1 MKTPTFFLLTIFLFF
16 FYGCGEEPA
25 TQFQLLTSKE
35 TGIEFNNK
43 LTFSQEFNVYRYRNY
58 YNGGGVAI
66 GDINNDGLQDIY
78 LTANQNS
85 NRLFLNK
92 GNFRFEDIT
101 ETAGVGGNKPWS
113 TGVTFVDINADGL
126 LDIYVCNSGDLEG
139 ENKQNELFI
148 NNGDLSFIEVA
159 EQYGLEDRGFSTHA
173 CFFDYDRDGDLDAY
187 ILNNSFQ
194 AIGSFDLRRNERG
207 KRDVL
212 GGDKLLENR
221 DGKFYDVSEQ
231 AGIYG
236 SIIGFGLG
244 VTVGDVNGD
253 RWEDMYISNDFF
265 ERDYLYINQQDGTFK
280 EVLTDQIQSISGA
293 SMGADM
299 ADINNDGYNDIFV
312 TEMLPNDYQ
321 RLKSVTTFEDWNKY
335 EYNVK
340 NGYYHQY
347 TRNTFQLNNQNNTF
361 SEIGRFAGVEASDW
375 SWGALFFDM
384 DNDGYKDLFVAN
396 GIYQDLTDQD
406 YLQYIS
412 NETFMQSIL
421 SQNDVDYSKL
431 IEIIPSNPV
440 PNVAFKNRG
449 TLGFD
454 KHPAY
459 GLNTLSFS
467 NGAAYGDLDN
477 DGDLDLVVNNVNQD
491 VFVYRNKI
499 QEQQQ
504 GNFIQFVLKGTDLN
518 TQAIGAKIE
527 VKTESATYSI
537 EQQPTRGFQSSMD
550 FRPHLGLPDT
560 EAVDVVIHWPSGKQT
575 TAQGILPNRTHTFR
589 EIDALEMSTL
599 PRVPSEK
606 KIFKKQQNPAFRHQ
620 ENRYVDFHHDRLL
633 YQMCSN
639 EGPHPSLVDWDADGK
654 KELFIGGSK
663 NQHSQILEKPLE
675 GPSVSKSIPFTEER
689 KIGEVRDQLFF
700 DADGD
705 GDLDLYIATGSNELN
720 PNAIGMRDQFFRQE
734 NGNFIPDP
742 NAHPLAQNPLS
753 VSTVE
758 SLDFNQDG
766 APDMIVAERFRPKT
780 YGIPVS
786 LHLFENDGKG
796 IFTEVTDAI
805 APDFKSIGMITD
817 LSAIDLDG
825 DQVQEIIAIGE
836 FMGIH
841 IFQWDEGQYRLLANH
856 PLLQK
861 KGWWNRIHID
871 DLNGDGLLDLVVGN
885 HGLNSRFR
893 ASEKFPIRLYIN
905 DYDKNGTVDPILCF
919 QTQEAKDFP
928 FALRHD
934 LIDQMKGLK
943 KLFPNYHSFKDKS
956 MQDIFTVEQL
966 QSSLVQEINTLQ
978 TSLYLN
984 RGNLEFE
991 AVSLPVEVQFSS
1003 VYAINSGDFDR
1014 DGDRDLLM
1022 GGNQYLVKPEMG
1034 RQDANYGLFLE
1045 NLGDETFQAFNGK
1058 QGFRV
1063 SGQVRD
1069 IIIDD
1074 PHILVVRN
1082 NDSLLHFKY

>member
-1 MKTPTFFLLTIFLFF
+1 MKTLISPLGLLLAFTFLSCQDTSK
-16 FYGCGEEPA
+16 P
-25 TQFQLLTSKE
+25 QFQRLSAQD
-35 TGIEFNNK
+35 TGIDFSNT
-43 LTFSQEFNVYRYRNY
+43 LTFTQEFNVYRYRNY

-66 GDINNDGLQDIY
+66 GDVNNDGLQDIY
-78 LTANQNS
+78 LTANQKP
-85 NRLFLNK
+85 NRLFLNQ
-92 GNFRFEDIT
+92 GNFKFKDIT
-101 ETAGVGGNKPWS
+101 ASAGVKGNKPWS

-148 NNGDLSFIEVA
+148 NNGDLTFTEAA

-207 KRDVL
+207 KRDDL
-212 GGDKLLENR
+212 GGDKLMENR
-221 DGKFYDVSEQ
+221 GGKFYDVSEQ

-265 ERDYLYINQQDGTFK
+265 ERDYLYINQKDGTFK

-312 TEMLPNDYQ
+312 TEMLPDNYE

-384 DNDGYKDLFVAN
+384 DNDGFKDLFVAN

-412 NETFMQSIL
+412 NEAFMQTIL
-421 SQNDVDYSKL
+421 SQQDVDYSKL

-440 PNVAFKNRG
+440 PNVAFKNKG
-449 TLGFD
+449 ALGFD
-454 KHPAY
+454 KHPDF
-459 GLNTLSFS
+459 GLNTAGFS

-477 DGDLDLVVNNVNQD
+477 DGDLDLIVNNVNQE
-491 VFVYRNKI
+491 VFIYRNQI
-499 QEQQQ
+499 QDRKQ
-504 GNFIQFVLKGTDLN
+504 GNFIQFQLKGTNQN

-527 VKTESATYSI
+527 VRTSSETFVV

-550 FRPHLGLPDT
+550 FRPHLGLPS
-560 EAVDVVIHWPSGKQT
+560 AAHVDVTIHWPSGKQT
-575 TAQGILPNRTHTFR
+575 LASNIAPNKSYTFLEEEATLESKNPILPK
-589 EIDALEMSTL
+589 EE
-599 PRVPSEK
+599 E
-606 KIFKKQQNPAFRHQ
+606 IFKLQPNPGFKHQ

-639 EGPHPSLVDWDADGK
+639 EGPHPSLVDWDSDGE

-663 NQHSQILEKPLE
+663 NQYSQILENPLGDTSSSSKPFL
-675 GPSVSKSIPFTEER
+675 SER
-689 KIGEVRDQLFF
+689 KLGEVRDQLFF

-705 GDLDLYIATGSNELN
+705 GDLDLYIATGSNELS
-720 PNAIGMRDQFFRQE
+720 PSAIGLTDQFFRQE
-734 NGNFIPDP
+734 NGVFVQDP
-742 NAHPLAQNPLS
+742 EAHPLSTKPLS
-753 VSTVE
+753 VSVVE
-758 SLDFNQDG
+758 QLDFNRDG
-766 APDMIVAERFRPKT
+766 APDMIVGERFRART

-786 LHLFENDGKG
+786 LHLFENNGKG
-796 IFTEVTDAI
+796 IFTDVTKSI
-805 APDFKSIGMITD
+805 APEFSSIGMITD
-817 LSAIDLDG
+817 LSVNDLDG
-825 DQVQEIIAIGE
+825 DQIPEIIAIGE
-836 FMGIH
+836 FMGVH
-841 IFQWDEGQYRLLANH
+841 IFQWKEGKYRLLNNH
-856 PLLQK
+856 PLLDK
-861 KGWWNRIHID
+861 KGWWNRIHVVDI
-871 DLNGDGLLDLVVGN
+871 NGDNRLDLLIGN

-893 ASEKFPIRLYIN
+893 ADSENPIRLYIN
-905 DYDKNGTVDPILCF
+905 DYDSNGSIDPVLCF
-919 QTQEAKDFP
+919 RAPDGKDYP
-928 FALRHD
+928 YALRHD

-943 KLFPNYHSFKDKS
+943 KLFPDYESFKNKS
-956 MQDIFTVEQL
+956 IQDIFSLEQL
-966 QSSLVQEINTLQ
+966 NSSIIQEVNTLQ
-978 TSLYLN
+978 TSLFIN
-984 RGNLEFE
+984 RGAMNFE
-991 AVSLPVEVQFSS
+991 PVELPSEVQFSS
-1003 VYAINSGDFDR
+1003 VYALNSGDFDR
-1014 DGDRDLLM
+1014 DGDTDLLL
-1022 GGNQYLVKPEMG
+1022 GGNQYMVKPEMG
-1034 RQDANYGLFLE
+1034 RQDANYGLYIE
-1045 NLGDETFQAFNGK
+1045 NIGSENFRAFNGK
-1058 QGFRV
+1058 KGFKV
-1063 SGQVRD
+1063 TGQIRD
-1069 IIIDD
+1069 FIVDD